1 MTMDRIAD
9 LLVRRGRR
17 VMALTGLLTLVSLA
31 MLFRMSFNADLA
43 SAVLEGT
50 EAGRD
55 FAALQDKYDTGD
67 PINILV
73 TTPEGQAFGSGAVLA
88 DLLELADELRAMEGV
103 VGVASVVPETHPITG
118 APITASSLKMLPA
131 IAVQRGLLSNPVAD
145 LLVSEDRRSTIVMVL
160 PEGEGFALARSLI
173 AWEEA
178 GGGGD
183 FDLALSGNPVIFA
196 RVLAMMSW
204 FLLAIP
210 PCVVILLLG
219 TFFLTIGDR
228 KLAIFAILPA
238 LLGSIWTFGV
248 IFGLGIEV
256 DLLTILVPVFVI
268 VMGSADGLHFVT
280 HYQEEV
286 ARTADPRERVAS
298 TLRQIGVPMIL
309 TTISTAAGF
318 LSLLVAD
325 VRPIQQLGLFTAVG
339 ISFAGL
345 ISFFFLPALL
355 LKANIRPSA
364 NKAVLGPKVLW
375 LLRWLAA
382 RRVVA
387 AALVVLLIAFSA
399 VFIPKLEVN
408 SDQLYMFRP
417 DHPIRVDFD
426 RIEAALGGATP
437 LMGEFAFDPAAGLD
451 GLERIREVSRELE
464 ALPGVRSVFSLADL
478 AAAVERTSP
487 ERAEA
492 LLAGDFQSPMGRM
505 VSGDGL
511 RFVMFPG
518 AFETEDLEGWLA
530 FAEQNDE
537 VRTITGLPILWDS
550 IARSVL
556 RAQVRSLAA
565 AFVMVVLM
573 LAVAYRRV
581 RETLVS
587 LVPLVLTIATLL
599 GFLAASGT
607 HLTMVSATVSA
618 IVLGVGIDYAIHF
631 VAALDHARPDGPGW
645 VPRAIDKA
653 GRPIMANALGIA
665 IGMTALW
672 LSPFGVHPQISMIMW
687 VSMTTAAL
695 TSILVISALSTREG
709 REPGSSAPTPLAAGG
724 RR

>member
-1 MTMDRIAD
+1 MDGIAGF
-9 LLVRRGRR
+9 LVQHGKR
-17 VMALTGLLTLVSLA
+17 VMALAALLTLVSLA
-31 MLFRMSFNADLA
+31 MFFRMSFNADLA
-43 SAVLEGT
+43 SAVLDGT
-50 EAGRD
+50 EAGRT

-67 PINILV
+67 PINVLV
-73 TTPEGQAFGSGAVLA
+73 TAPEGSAFGSGAVLA
-88 DLLELADELRAMEGV
+88 DLLKLTAELRGMDGV

-118 APITASSLKMLPA
+118 GPITAASLELLPA
-131 IAVQRGLLSNPVAD
+131 IAVQRGLLSNPMAD

-160 PEGEGFALARSLI
+160 PEGDGFDLARSLI
-173 AWEEA
+173 SWKEA

-183 FDLALSGNPVIFA
+183 FDLVLSGNPVIFA
-196 RVLAMMSW
+196 SVLGMMSW

-248 IFGLGIEV
+248 IFGLGIQV
-256 DLLTILVPVFVI
+256 DLLTILVPIFVI

-280 HYQEEV
+280 HFQEEV
-286 ARTADPRERVAS
+286 ARTDDPRERVTS

-339 ISFAGL
+339 ITFAGL

-355 LKANIRPSA
+355 LRANVQPTA
-364 NKAVLGPKVLW
+364 HKAVIGPRVLR

-399 VFIPKLEVN
+399 VFIPKLDVN

-417 DHPIRVDFD
+417 DHPIRMDFD

-437 LMGEFAFDPAAGLD
+437 LMGEFAFDPDAGLE

-464 ALPGVRSVFSLADL
+464 ALPGVRKVFSLADL
-478 AAAVERTSP
+478 AAAVEKTAP
-487 ERAEA
+487 ERAAA
-492 LLAGDFQSPMGRM
+492 LLAGDFQTPLGTM
-505 VSGDGL
+505 VSEDGL
-511 RFVMFPG
+511 RFVLFPG
-518 AFETEDLEGWLA
+518 AFETEDLEGWVA
-530 FAEQNDE
+530 FVEQTDE
-537 VRTITGLPILWDS
+537 VRLITGLPILWDS

-573 LAVAYRRV
+573 LAIAYRRV

-587 LVPLVLTIATLL
+587 LLPLVLTIATLL

-607 HLTMVSATVSA
+607 HLTMVSATISA

-631 VAALDHARPDGPGW
+631 IAALDHARPEGPGW
-645 VPRAIDKA
+645 VMRAIDKA
-653 GRPIMANALGIA
+653 GRPIVANALGIA

-695 TSILVISALSTREG
+695 TSILVISALCSREG
-709 REPGSSAPTPLAAGG
+709 RESAPIEPPSAE
-724 RR
+724 

>member
-1 MTMDRIAD
+1 MDRIAGF
-9 LLVRRGRR
+9 LVLHGRR
-17 VMALTGLLTLVSLA
+17 VLALTGVLTLVSLA

-43 SAVLEGT
+43 SAVLDGS

-67 PINILV
+67 PINVLV
-73 TTPEGQAFGSGAVLA
+73 TTPEGSTFGSGAVLA
-88 DLLELADELRAMEGV
+88 DLLELTEELRAMDGV

-118 APITASSLKMLPA
+118 AAITASSLKMLPD
-131 IAVQRGLLSNPVAD
+131 IAVQRGLLANPMAD
-145 LLVSEDRRSTIVMVL
+145 LLVSEDRRSTIVMVM
-160 PEGEGFALARSLI
+160 PEGDGFDLARSLI
-173 AWEEA
+173 EWEEA

-183 FDLALSGNPVIFA
+183 LDLVLSGNPVIFA
-196 RVLAMMSW
+196 SVLGMLSW
-204 FLLAIP
+204 FMLAIP
-210 PCVVILLLG
+210 PAVLILLLG

-248 IFGLGIEV
+248 IFGLGVEV
-256 DLLTILVPVFVI
+256 DLLTILVPIFVI

-280 HYQEEV
+280 HFQEEV
-286 ARTADPRERVAS
+286 SRTADPGERVAS

-325 VRPIQQLGLFTAVG
+325 VRPIQQLGLFTAIG
-339 ISFAGL
+339 IGFAGL
-345 ISFFFLPALL
+345 ISFFFLPVLL
-355 LKANIRPSA
+355 LKAKVQPTAS
-364 NKAVLGPKVLW
+364 KAVLGPRVLR

-382 RRVVA
+382 RRVFA
-387 AALVVLLIAFSA
+387 AALVVLLVAFSA

-417 DHPIRVDFD
+417 DHPIRVDFAK
-426 RIEAALGGATP
+426 IEAALGGATP
-437 LMGEFAFDPAAGLD
+437 LTGEFAFDRAAGLE
-451 GLERIREVSRELE
+451 GLERVREVSRELE
-464 ALPGVRSVFSLADL
+464 ALPGVRKVFSLADL
-478 AAAVERTSP
+478 AGTVEQTSA

-492 LLAGDFQSPMGRM
+492 LLSGDFQSPLGKM
-505 VSGDGL
+505 VSEDGL
-511 RFVMFPG
+511 RFVLFPG
-518 AFETEDLEGWLA
+518 AFETEDLERWLA
-530 FAEQNDE
+530 FVEENDE
-537 VRTITGLPILWDS
+537 VRAITGLPILWDS

-573 LAVAYRRV
+573 LAIAYRRV
-581 RETLVS
+581 RETLIS
-587 LVPLVLTIATLL
+587 LLPLVLTIATLL

-695 TSILVISALSTREG
+695 TSILVISALSPREG
-709 REPGSSAPTPLAAGG
+709 RETAPTSAE
-724 RR
+724 

>member
-1 MTMDRIAD
+1 MDGIARF
-9 LLVRRGRR
+9 LVQRGKR
-17 VMALTGLLTLVSLA
+17 VMALTAVLTLVSLA
-31 MLFRMSFNADLA
+31 MLFRMSFNPDLA

-50 EAGRD
+50 EEGRN
-55 FAALQDKYDTGD
+55 FAAIQDKYETSD

-73 TTPEGQAFGSGAVLA
+73 TTPEGSAFGSGAVLA
-88 DLLELADELRAMEGV
+88 DLLELTAELRAMEGV
-103 VGVASVVPETHPITG
+103 AGVASVVPETHPLTG
-118 APITASSLKMLPA
+118 APITAASLRSLPA
-131 IAVQRGLLSNPVAD
+131 IAVQRGLMSSPMAE
-145 LLVSEDRRSTIVMVL
+145 LLISEDRRSTIVMVL
-160 PEGEGFALARSLI
+160 PEGEGFDLARDLL

-183 FDLALSGNPVIFA
+183 FDLIASGNPVIFA
-196 RVLAMMSW
+196 SVLGMLSW

-248 IFGLGIEV
+248 IFGLGIQV
-256 DLLTILVPVFVI
+256 DLLTILVPIFVI

-280 HYQEEV
+280 HFQEEV

-318 LSLLVAD
+318 LSLLAAD

-339 ISFAGL
+339 IGFAGL

-355 LKANIRPSA
+355 LEADVQPTASR
-364 NKAVLGPKVLW
+364 AVLGPKVLR

-399 VFIPKLEVN
+399 VFIPKLDVN

-417 DHPIRVDFD
+417 DHPIRQDFS
-426 RIEAALGGATP
+426 RIEEALGGATP
-437 LMGEFAFDPAAGLD
+437 MMGEFTFDPADGAA
-451 GLERIREVSRELE
+451 GLERIRATSRELE
-464 ALPGVRSVFSLADL
+464 ALPGVRRVFSLADL
-478 AAAVERTSP
+478 AERLEETAP
-487 ERAEA
+487 ERLDA
-492 LLAGDFQSPMGRM
+492 LLSGDFRTPLGKM
-505 VSGDGL
+505 VSEDGL
-511 RFVMFPG
+511 RFVLFPG
-518 AFETEDLEGWLA
+518 AFETEDLEGWVA
-530 FAEQNDE
+530 FADEHDE

-573 LAVAYRRV
+573 LAIAYRRV
-581 RETLVS
+581 RETLIS
-587 LVPLVLTIATLL
+587 LLPLVLTIATLL

-607 HLTMVSATVSA
+607 HLTMVSATISA

-631 VAALDHARPDGPGW
+631 IAALDHARPDGPGW
-645 VPRAIDKA
+645 VMRAIDKA

-672 LSPFGVHPQISMIMW
+672 MSPFGVHPQISMIMW
-687 VSMTTAAL
+687 VSMITAAL
-695 TSILVISALSTREG
+695 TSVLVISALCPREG
-709 REPGSSAPTPLAAGG
+709 RIEPTSTE
-724 RR
+724 